1 MSLRVAFIIDKLQNH
16 TRKQNVFIESRMRK
30 KTLRSYR
37 DYSKERKEIFEVY
50 TEHVKTLNFYMVM
63 FLEFLKNNNNLFT
76 IHKDEYIKRIRETAL
91 NVIELY
97 EKYMREKDYLDICDI
112 IKNDVDTANSL
123 YKYRK

>member
-1 MSLRVAFIIDKLQNH
+1 MRVAFIIDKIENH
-16 TRKQNVFIESRMRK
+16 TGKQKLFIESRMRI

-37 DYSKERKEIFEVY
+37 DYSKERKEIFETY
-50 TEHVKTLNFYMVM
+50 TEHVKNLNFYMVM

-76 IHKDEYIKRIRETAL
+76 IHKEEYIKKIRETAQ